1 MPLMR
6 NRGLLGH
13 PTIVDIAQRHGK
25 TPAQVV
31 LRWHLAHDRIIIPK
45 SKTPERIRE
54 NFDILDFNLELTEV
68 AEIDSLNK
76 NARQGKDPDDVSIGD
91 LK

>member
-1 MPLMR
+1 MVKHLPKLYY
-6 NRGLLGH
+6 
-13 PTIVDIAQRHGK
+13 
-25 TPAQVV
+25 
-31 LRWHLAHDRIIIPK
+31 WHLAHDRIIIPK

>member
-1 MPLMR
+1 M
-6 NRGLLGH
+6 
-13 PTIVDIAQRHGK
+13 
-25 TPAQVV
+25 
-31 LRWHLAHDRIIIPK
+31 AHDRIIIPK